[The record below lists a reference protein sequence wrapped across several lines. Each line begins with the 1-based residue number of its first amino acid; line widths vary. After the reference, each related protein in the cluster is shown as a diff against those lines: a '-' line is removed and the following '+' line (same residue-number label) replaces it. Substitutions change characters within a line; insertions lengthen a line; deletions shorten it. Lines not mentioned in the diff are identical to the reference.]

1 MKKKL
6 LSIMLIGVFSV
17 GMLAGCGNKQEDTP
31 AASDAAG
38 TESNVAPDSSDAAS
52 DENEKTTFVVGF
64 DAEYPPYGYMDEAG
78 EYTGF
83 DLEVA
88 EAVCEIT
95 GWELVKQPISW
106 DAKDQELESGAI
118 DCIWSGFT
126 INGREDLY
134 EWTDAYVNNEQVIV
148 VAADSGIT
156 SLSELEGKIVGVQQA
171 SAALDVLSDEEQM
184 KDLADTFAEL
194 REFSDYNV
202 AFTELQAGSLEALA
216 IDVGVAEYQIS
227 SRGEDE
233 YVILSEPLNSEQY
246 GVGFKLGN
254 TELRDQVN
262 EALHTLAADGTIA
275 TIAEKYDI
283 ADMICIE

>member
-1 MKKKL
+1 M
-6 LSIMLIGVFSV
+6 
-17 GMLAGCGNKQEDTP
+17 
-31 AASDAAG
+31 
-38 TESNVAPDSSDAAS
+38 
-52 DENEKTTFVVGF
+52 
-64 DAEYPPYGYMDEAG
+64 
-78 EYTGF
+78 
-83 DLEVA
+83 
-88 EAVCEIT
+88 
-95 GWELVKQPISW
+95 
-106 DAKDQELESGAI
+106 
-118 DCIWSGFT
+118 
-126 INGREDLY
+126 
-134 EWTDAYVNNEQVIV
+134 
-148 VAADSGIT
+148 AADSGIT